1 MHGSLRSPTS
11 QDDPAGRTACGQADK
26 AELTAALRGLSAQ
39 EAAQRLRRCGPN
51 HIDPTRALGPL
62 RLLGRQF
69 ASPLVLILVVGA
81 AVSLGLR
88 QWVDAGI
95 ILLIVSGSAGI
106 GFAQEARAEAVID
119 VLRQQL
125 APTAQVLRDGQVVTL
140 DTRQIVPGD
149 IVMLKAGAPV
159 PADGEVLDSLDCLV
173 EEARLTGESF
183 PVAKEALTSST
194 QAGGD
199 TRVHTLFLG
208 TSVRSGL
215 ATMRVTATGRQTLL
229 GRTAASLGRPVPPTA
244 FERGLTDFGALL
256 LKVMVT
262 MVIFVLAVNHALG
275 RPAIE
280 SLLFAVA
287 LAVGLSPELL
297 PAIVSVTLAQGARRM
312 ALRGTLV
319 RRLQAI
325 ENLGGIDVLCTDKT
339 GTLTEGRVVLHAA
352 LDVAGAADPQVLQL
366 AWLNASLQSGI
377 ENPLDTA
384 ILEAGMQAGLTPG
397 EQTKVAEMPYDF
409 ARRRLS
415 IVCTAAHDATQH
427 RLITKGAVDSVL
439 SVCSHARVQGQPV
452 PLDRALR
459 TRIEAD
465 CVRHGQDGIRV
476 LAVASRDEAAHTPWQ
491 PADETGLTLEGF
503 VTFLDPPRA
512 DASEALRALRASG
525 VRVVLITG
533 DTRWVAAHLARCVAI
548 DPERVLCGADLATMD
563 DAALAQRV
571 LRTDVFA
578 QIDPLQKA
586 RIVTALQSQGH
597 IVGFLGDGIN
607 DVAALHAADVG
618 ISVQGAVQI
627 ARERA
632 DVVLTQ
638 SDLSVLHEGILE
650 GRRTFAN
657 TLKYISI
664 TTSANFGNMISMA
677 IATPLL
683 PFLPLAVKQI
693 LLNNFL
699 SDLPSMALAADRVD
713 AEQLA
718 RPQRWDQA
726 RIRRFML
733 VFGLIS
739 TAFDLLAFFLLRRV
753 FAADTAQFQTSWFIT
768 SVLTELAVVGVLRT
782 SLPVWR
788 SRPGTLL
795 ACTTLAV
802 AALAMLLPWW
812 PALGA
817 PFGLVALP
825 LPMLGAMLGVVVG
838 YIVVTE
844 AVKRLAGW
852 ST

>member
-1 MHGSLRSPTS
+1 MPSVQTNST
-11 QDDPAGRTACGQADK
+11 
-26 AELTAALRGLSAQ
+26 ELTAARRGLSAQ
-39 EAAQRLRRCGPN
+39 EAAQRLRRCGSN
-51 HIDPTRALGPL
+51 HVDPTRARGPL
-62 RLLGRQF
+62 RLLGNQF

-81 AVSLGLR
+81 AVSLALQ

-95 ILLIVSGSAGI
+95 ILFIVTGSALI
-106 GFAQEARAEAVID
+106 GFVQEARAEAVID

-125 APTAQVLRDGQVVTL
+125 APTAQVLRDGRVITL
-140 DTRQIVPGD
+140 DARQIVPGD

-183 PVAKEALTSST
+183 PVAKKANEAANASP

-199 TRVHTLFLG
+199 VRAHLLFLG

-215 ATMRVTATGRQTLL
+215 ATIRVTATGRQTLL
-229 GRTAASLGRPVPPTA
+229 GRTATSLGRPVPPTA

-312 ALRGTLV
+312 ALRGTVV

-384 ILEAGMQAGLTPG
+384 ILEAGTQAGLTPG

-415 IVCTAAHDATQH
+415 IVCTAVHDVTQY

-439 SVCSHARVQGQPV
+439 RVCSHARVQGQAV

-465 CVRHGQDGIRV
+465 CALQGQDGLRV

-503 VTFLDPPRA
+503 VTFVDPPRA
-512 DASEALRALRASG
+512 DASAALHALRACG

-533 DTRWVAAHLARCVAI
+533 DTRWVAAHLARCVEI
-548 DPERVLCGADLATMD
+548 DPEGLLCGTDLATMD

-586 RIVTALQSQGH
+586 RIVTALQAQGH
-597 IVGFLGDGIN
+597 IVGFMGDGIN

-713 AEQLA
+713 DAQLA

-739 TAFDLLAFFLLRRV
+739 TAFDLLAFFLPFRV
-753 FAADTAQFQTSWFIT
+753 FAADAAQFQTSWFIA

-795 ACTTLAV
+795 AGTTLAV

-825 LPMLGAMLGVVVG
+825 LPMLGAMLGVVAG